1 MNEEQNKKNQAK
13 TKGVKAKLYQKW
25 WFWLCIVL
33 IVLIL
38 AFIII
43 MAMGFKMVTSGINQ
57 VAFDVQQI
65 DNDATLYSS
74 AGGNTVIV
82 EIPNY
87 TDDTKKDK
95 KDSII
100 ETIRNYASE
109 GQILNTYSKFILIT
123 KIPSDD
129 DKKDYFISSTVYE
142 LPSMNEIT
150 DESKIY
156 IDFVEF
162 TKKSLSGSTNTSS
175 TNTSNS
181 TTSTTNTNSAQNNST
196 SYNSTNTSSSK
207 SNTSTST
214 TPSSTTTIGER
225 NALSKAKSYLEF
237 MAFSYSGL
245 VEQLEYEGFSS
256 SEAKYGADN
265 CGADWNEQAA
275 KKAKSYINTMSF
287 SRSGLIEQLEYEGFT
302 KEQAE
307 YGVSSVGY

>member
-1 MNEEQNKKNQAK
+1 MSKEKQEK
-13 TKGVKAKLYQKW
+13 TKLYQKW

-33 IVLIL
+33 ISLIL
-38 AFIII
+38 AFVMI
-43 MAMGFKMVTSGINQ
+43 MAMGFQVATSGIHK
-57 VAFDVQQI
+57 VALDVQKI
-65 DNDATLYSS
+65 DNDSTVYSS
-74 AGGNTVIV
+74 AGGNTVVV

-87 TDDTKKDK
+87 TDDTKEDQKNA
-95 KDSII
+95 II
-100 ETIRNYASE
+100 KTIKNYASE
-109 GQILNTYSKFILIT
+109 GQVLNTYSKFILIT

-129 DKKDYFISSTVYE
+129 KENYFVSSTVYE

-150 DESKIY
+150 DESNIY

-162 TKKSLSGSTNTSS
+162 TKESLSGS

-181 TTSTTNTNSAQNNST
+181 TTSTNNTNST
-196 SYNSTNTSSSK
+196 K
-207 SNTSTST
+207 NTSTST
-214 TPSSTTTIGER
+214 STTNTNSNKSTSTTSSTASSTTTTGER

-245 VEQLEYEGFSS
+245 IEQLEYEGFSS

-275 KKAKSYINTMSF
+275 KKAKSYIDTMSF
-287 SRSGLIEQLEYEGFT
+287 SKSGLIEQLEYEGFT

-307 YGVSSVGY
+307 YGASAVGY